1 MRRIIL
7 IPAITKKMS
16 ALFQHT
22 FFKGSIQG
30 IFFWVDV
37 GPEVMPL
44 TESLG
49 VITIVLNHF
58 NTGSLIIKAMA
69 QSSVG
74 VLTWYKQLCITVQ
87 ND

>member
-22 FFKGSIQG
+22 FFKGSVQRG
-30 IFFWVDV
+30 FFWVDV

-58 NTGSLIIKAMA
+58 NTQSLIIKAMT

-74 VLTWYKQLCITVQ
+74 ILTWYKRATLHYCAK
-87 ND
+87 